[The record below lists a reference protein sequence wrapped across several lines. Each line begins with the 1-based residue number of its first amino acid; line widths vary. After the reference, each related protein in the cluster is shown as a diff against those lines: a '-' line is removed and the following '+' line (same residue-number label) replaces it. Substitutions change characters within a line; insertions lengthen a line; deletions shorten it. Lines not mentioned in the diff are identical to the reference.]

1 LKSGGEVP
9 MMYGMR
15 RFGVSALAIA
25 VVLAALVLPAAGSA
39 RANATLVVRLV
50 SITTSTRVDDRP
62 PRGPT
67 AGDRIFSR
75 SRLRNAVPQ
84 FGRAR
89 NAVVG
94 SDRGTLTFTSASAVR
109 LDVTATLPGGTLR
122 VRGPQRMLRDG
133 GRRYPV
139 VGGTGRFAGARGT
152 VTVRPLSG
160 TGSRASNVYRLTLP

>member
-1 LKSGGEVP
+1 MP
-9 MMYGMR
+9 MMPGMR

-25 VVLAALVLPAAGSA
+25 VVFAALVLPAAGSA

-50 SITTSTRVDDRP
+50 SITTSTRVDDKP

-67 AGDRIFSR
+67 AGDRIFQT
-75 SRLRNAVPQ
+75 SRLLNAVPQ
-84 FGRAR
+84 FGKAR

-94 SDRGTLTFTSASAVR
+94 SDRGILTFTSPSTAR

-122 VRGPQRMLRDG
+122 VRGPLRMLRDG
-133 GRRYPV
+133 SQRYPV

-152 VTVRPLSG
+152 VTVGASSG
-160 TGSRASNVYRLTLP
+160 TRPRASNVYRLTLP